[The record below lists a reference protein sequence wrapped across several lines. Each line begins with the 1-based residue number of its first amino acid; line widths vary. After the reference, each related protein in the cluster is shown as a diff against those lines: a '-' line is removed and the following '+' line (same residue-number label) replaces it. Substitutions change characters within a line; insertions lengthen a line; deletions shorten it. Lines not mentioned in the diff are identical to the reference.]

1 MLQEINMTKTILFGT
16 MLAASMSMYAQE
28 NETAKFEVGA
38 DYTFTRVNPGGALGS
53 YNSNGGTGF
62 VEYNFNKVF
71 GAVAE
76 LGGTYVGSA
85 NGVALNNTSF
95 DYLFG
100 PRFNLRRSRFTYYV
114 QTLVGGERFT
124 NGFNPGSAS
133 NPVTGASQSNFAAA
147 IGGGVDIAVTN
158 HIAIKP
164 IQVEYLITQVSPGDS
179 LHYVQNNLRY
189 SAGVVFRLGSK

>member
-1 MLQEINMTKTILFGT
+1 MTKTILFGS
-16 MLAASMSMYAQE
+16 LLLASMSVYAQE
-28 NETAKFEVGA
+28 TGGTPKYEIGA
-38 DYTFTRVNPGGALGS
+38 NYTFTRVNPGGALDS
-53 YNSNGGTGF
+53 YNSNGGSAY

-71 GAVAE
+71 GLVAD
-76 LGGTYVGSA
+76 LGGSFVGSP

-124 NGFNPGSAS
+124 NGFNPGSTT
-133 NPVTGASQSNFAAA
+133 NPVTGTSQNNFAAA

-164 IQVEYLITQVSPGDS
+164 IQVEYLITQVSPGS
-179 LHYVQNNLRY
+179 VNYVQNNLRY